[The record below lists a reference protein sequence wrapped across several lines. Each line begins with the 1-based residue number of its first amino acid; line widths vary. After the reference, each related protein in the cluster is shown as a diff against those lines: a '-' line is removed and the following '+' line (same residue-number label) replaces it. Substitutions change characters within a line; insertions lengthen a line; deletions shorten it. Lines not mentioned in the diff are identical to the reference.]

1 MPMSTLRMAG
11 TRALFTSI
19 GASVALVMAGALALL
34 GASAMFAF
42 GGWTEDLPL
51 SVEKP
56 PLVFAGSDLAQG
68 GTQTTTMSDAAS
80 RIVAPAP
87 VRAPE
92 RRAVADSA
100 PAAHTVPAGESAVA
114 RVSSGRADLPPTPEP
129 KHTAPAP
136 TAVAPTKSGDRVRKV
151 GESLSSTVQNT
162 GNALAE
168 VTQPLAPPVSA
179 AVQQVLNVVA
189 EIVRRTTGG
198 LSGTLDTLLPK
209 K

>member
-1 MPMSTLRMAG
+1 M
-11 TRALFTSI
+11 
-19 GASVALVMAGALALL
+19 
-34 GASAMFAF
+34 
-42 GGWTEDLPL
+42 
-51 SVEKP
+51 
-56 PLVFAGSDLAQG
+56 
-68 GTQTTTMSDAAS
+68 
-80 RIVAPAP
+80 
-87 VRAPE
+87 
-92 RRAVADSA
+92 
-100 PAAHTVPAGESAVA
+100 
-114 RVSSGRADLPPTPEP
+114 
-129 KHTAPAP
+129 
-136 TAVAPTKSGDRVRKV
+136 RKV